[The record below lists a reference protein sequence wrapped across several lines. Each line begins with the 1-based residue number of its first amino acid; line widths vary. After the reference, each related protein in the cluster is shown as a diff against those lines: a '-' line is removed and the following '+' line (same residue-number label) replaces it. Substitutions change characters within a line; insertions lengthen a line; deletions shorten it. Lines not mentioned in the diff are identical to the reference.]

1 MFLPQQQQKKE
12 IDEHIVSNFSSFCF
26 FISVDLD
33 LKHFLNLQRED
44 GTPAILIKLHQP
56 CL

>member
-1 MFLPQQQQKKE
+1 ME
-12 IDEHIVSNFSSFCF
+12 IDEHIACNFSSFCF
-26 FISVDLD
+26 FVSVDLD
-33 LKHFLNLQRED
+33 LKHFLNLERED